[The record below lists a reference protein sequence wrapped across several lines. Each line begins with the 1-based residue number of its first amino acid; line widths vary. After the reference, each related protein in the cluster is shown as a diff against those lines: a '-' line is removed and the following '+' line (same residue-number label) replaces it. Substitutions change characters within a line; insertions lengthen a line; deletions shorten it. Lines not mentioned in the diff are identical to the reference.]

1 MFTFRNADNRYPAYV
16 SPLSISHSVGFA
28 RLLDANINKYLK
40 CKCFVEIK
48 LINYNKIDNM
58 KFIGYVPFKLR
69 QPKRGSHIDI
79 KFEGGAECY
88 CVFTGLIKDIDLM
101 FIPTHWK
108 PLFYIPNYWNKLK

>member
-1 MFTFRNADNRYPAYV
+1 M
-16 SPLSISHSVGFA
+16 
-28 RLLDANINKYLK
+28 YL
-40 CKCFVEIK
+40 
-48 LINYNKIDNM
+48 
-58 KFIGYVPFKLR
+58 FKLR

-108 PLFYIPNYWNKLK
+108 PLFLYSELLE